1 VTLRGEEY
9 PLDYFVEDGT
19 PLVRAR
25 IPEKVLWEIQESDV
39 PELDRPLRW
48 TVLRG
53 KRDAVRADTLEEARE
68 LAAKPRVELRREGR
82 LVRDEPVGGERPR
95 SGGGPR
101 GRGGHGGRGGGGG
114 AARGGGQKSG
124 KSESRGRRRRD
135 RGRGGRR

>member
-9 PLDYFVEDGT
+9 PLDYFVEDGA

-25 IPEKVLWEIQESDV
+25 IPEKVLWEIRESDV

-82 LVRDEPVGGERPR
+82 LVRDEPAGG
-95 SGGGPR
+95 
-101 GRGGHGGRGGGGG
+101 GGRGPRGG
-114 AARGGGQKSG
+114 AARGGGQRSG
-124 KSESRGRRRRD
+124 KGGKSDRSESRGRRRRD